1 MRWRTRVTHAV
12 GGLAA
17 SGAIALAVAGPAP
30 AATPVGTCADSYS
43 PYTRAQFVGLATTRD
58 DRKLFGQI
66 FDVVNQN
73 GDAVVCFKPYPNGLH
88 GIHSGNLVDNTAAPH
103 Q

>member
-1 MRWRTRVTHAV
+1 MRRRTRVTHAA
-12 GGLAA
+12 GCLAA
-17 SGAIALAVAGPAP
+17 SAVIALAVAGPAP

-43 PYTRAQFVGLATTRD
+43 PYTRTQFVGLATTPD
-58 DRKLFGQI
+58 DRKLFAQI

-73 GDAVVCFKPYPNGLH
+73 GDAVVCFKPYPNGPH

>member
-1 MRWRTRVTHAV
+1 MRWPTRVTHAV
-12 GGLAA
+12 GCLAA
-17 SGAIALAVAGPAP
+17 SGLIALAVAGPAP
-30 AATPVGTCADSYS
+30 ATNPVGTCPDSYS
-43 PYTRAQFVGLATTRD
+43 PYTREQFTRLGMTPD

-73 GDAVVCFKPYPNGLH
+73 GDAVVCFKLYPNGPH